1 MAFLSSLA
9 IPLRNRHNCEMATDY
24 RYKPRMGFDIRVKP
38 TKGARKTRR
47 VDQDAEQRVCEHD
60 ECEDKAA
67 VKVPKSPDTPNEFLW
82 LCTAHAREHNKNWNF
97 FEGKTDAQ
105 AAALR
110 DQARYGDR
118 PTWKMSKN
126 GRASAA
132 ARAAMGG
139 AKDAIDEQMGLGEE
153 RRSNIDDGVYREGR
167 RLTRLQVQAFRT
179 MNLKPTASSAEIR
192 KRYAELV
199 KRFHPDSNEG
209 DRSAEN
215 QLQDVIKAHQ
225 LLKKANFI

>member
-1 MAFLSSLA
+1 M
-9 IPLRNRHNCEMATDY
+9 PTDQY
-24 RYKPRMGFDIRVKP
+24 KYKPRLGFDIRVKP
-38 TKGARKTRR
+38 TKGGRKRTTTTSEVQTCEADDCSAPAQSR
-47 VDQDAEQRVCEHD
+47 VA
-60 ECEDKAA
+60 KA
-67 VKVPKSPDTPNEFLW
+67 PDTPNEFIW
-82 LCTAHAREHNKNWNF
+82 LCPAHAREHNRNWNF
-97 FEGKTDAQ
+97 FAGKTEAE

-110 DQARYGDR
+110 EQARYGDR
-118 PTWKMSKN
+118 PTWTMSKN

-132 ARAAMGG
+132 GRAAMGG
-139 AKDAIDEQMGLGEE
+139 VQREVDDQLGLASE
-153 RRSNIDDGVYREGR
+153 RSTAARDDGVYREGR

-179 MNLKPTASSAEIR
+179 LNLKPTASSADIR

-209 DRSAEN
+209 DRSAEA

>member
-1 MAFLSSLA
+1 
-9 IPLRNRHNCEMATDY
+9 
-24 RYKPRMGFDIRVKP
+24 MGFDIRVKP
-38 TKGARKTRR
+38 SKGGKKTRR
-47 VDQDAEQRVCEHD
+47 AEPEAETRPCEQEDCD
-60 ECEDKAA
+60 EKAA
-67 VKVPKSPDTPNEFLW
+67 VRVAKSPDTPNEFLW

-97 FEGKTDAQ
+97 FEGKTDAE

-110 DQARYGDR
+110 NQARYGDR
-118 PTWKMSKN
+118 PTWTMAKN
-126 GRASAA
+126 GRAAAA
-132 ARAAMGG
+132 ARASMGG
-139 AKDAIDEQMGLGEE
+139 IREELEDQLGAGASGTP
-153 RRSNIDDGVYREGR
+153 RDDGVYRDGR

-179 MNLKPTASSAEIR
+179 LNLKPTASSSDIR

-215 QLQDVIKAHQ
+215 QLQEVIKAHQ

>member
-1 MAFLSSLA
+1 M
-9 IPLRNRHNCEMATDY
+9 
-24 RYKPRMGFDIRVKP
+24 RVKP
-38 TKGARKTRR
+38 TKGRRKTQRSDAPEIEGQTCENDDCKEKASVR
-47 VDQDAEQRVCEHD
+47 VA
-60 ECEDKAA
+60 
-67 VKVPKSPDTPNEFLW
+67 KSPDTPNEFLW
-82 LCTAHAREHNKNWNF
+82 LCAAHAREHNKNWNY
-97 FEGKTDAQ
+97 FEGKTDAE

-126 GRASAA
+126 GRAAA
-132 ARAAMGG
+132 AGRAAMGG
-139 AKDAIDEQMGLGEE
+139 ANEALDEQIGLSASSTP
-153 RRSNIDDGVYREGR
+153 RDDGVYREGR

-179 MNLKPTASSAEIR
+179 LNLKPTASSSEIR

-215 QLQDVIKAHQ
+215 QLQEVIKAHQ